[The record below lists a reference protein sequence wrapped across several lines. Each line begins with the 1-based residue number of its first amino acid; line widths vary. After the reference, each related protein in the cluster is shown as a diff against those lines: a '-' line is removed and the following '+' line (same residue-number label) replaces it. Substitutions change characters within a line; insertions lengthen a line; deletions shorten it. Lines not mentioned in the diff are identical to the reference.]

1 MNDKEQR
8 IREFAYEIWQTEG
21 CPEGQGE
28 RHWEMARKLVEAQD
42 SGIPLSKPN
51 SKPRK
56 SAIKPTD
63 VTYAS
68 SMPAQSAEA
77 EVDAGVEPPLPEMKP
92 AKASKGKTAAAAK
105 GKAKPA
111 AATEGAEGTPA
122 GVKKPRTPR
131 TKKDS

>member
-1 MNDKEQR
+1 MNEQDQR

-56 SAIKPTD
+56 STIKPTD
-63 VTYAS
+63 VTSAS
-68 SMPAQSAEA
+68 SLQAPGAEA
-77 EVDAGVEPPLPEMKP
+77 EQPLPEIKP
-92 AKASKGKTAAAAK
+92 AKAAKPGKTAAAAK
-105 GKAKPA
+105 GKAKPS
-111 AATEGAEGTPA
+111 ATEAAEGTPA
-122 GVKKPRTPR
+122 GVKKTRAPR